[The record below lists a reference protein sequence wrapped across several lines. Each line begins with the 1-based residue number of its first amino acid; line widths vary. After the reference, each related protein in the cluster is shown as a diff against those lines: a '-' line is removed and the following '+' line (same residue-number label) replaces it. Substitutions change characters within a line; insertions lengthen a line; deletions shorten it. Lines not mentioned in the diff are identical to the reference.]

1 MRDPNSQ
8 SDSPRPRLGRGWGPF
23 SGGQLTM
30 IIVTFAVLLLF
41 PIGAWA
47 VSGSNVFVTDATSGS
62 HASVNSGALTVATAS
77 PKNFFVRGGS
87 PGNGTFT
94 RLLKPPPG
102 KAAIVTSIVFDVYNA
117 AATGGGHNIA
127 AAVSRTDTSCGSIV
141 LDPATF
147 FPAFDFNPPG
157 IGDTVIPFQP
167 GLVIPANRALC
178 VANFDTANL
187 SVEVYAYG
195 YYVAASAAPAGAA
208 AVPHA
213 GAIPQQIKK

>member
-47 VSGSNVFVTDATSGS
+47 ISGSNVFVTDATSGS
-62 HASVNSGALTVATAS
+62 HASVNGGALTVAQAS
-77 PKNFFVRGGS
+77 PKNLFVRSGPVG
-87 PGNGTFT
+87 GTFA
-94 RLLKPPPG
+94 RILKPLPG
-102 KAAIVTSIVFDVYNA
+102 KAAIVTSIVWDVYTA
-117 AATGGGHNIA
+117 AATGASHNIA
-127 AAVSRTDTSCGSIV
+127 AAISATDTSCSSLV
-141 LDPATF
+141 LDPATG
-147 FPAFDFNPPG
+147 FPAFDFNPAG
-157 IGDTVIPFQP
+157 IGLTVVPFQP

-178 VANFDTANL
+178 VANFDTGNISA
-187 SVEVYAYG
+187 EVYVYG

-213 GAIPQQIKK
+213 LAVPQQK